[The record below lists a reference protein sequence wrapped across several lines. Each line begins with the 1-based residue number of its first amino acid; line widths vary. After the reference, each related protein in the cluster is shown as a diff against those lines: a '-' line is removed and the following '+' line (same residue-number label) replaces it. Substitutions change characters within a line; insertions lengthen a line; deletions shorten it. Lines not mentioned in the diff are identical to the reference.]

1 MNKSASIANIAK
13 ALVTFHGLVG
23 KIPKDS
29 NNPFFKSKY
38 ASLSDILD
46 KIQGPLNDSELTYVQ
61 FPGKEGLTTMLM
73 HPASGEWIED
83 TYDVK
88 PIPDY
93 LKEKDRDG
101 NVLWR
106 GSEYITPQ
114 SLGSAITYARRYSIG
129 AILGLNIDEDDDGN
143 AASGNKTNSN
153 AASQTNK
160 QTPPVEQLNPA
171 WAEALSALKT
181 ETDLTTFYKQNK
193 KAVDASPALLSLFG
207 EHKQRVKSQSK

>member
-46 KIQGPLNDSELTYVQ
+46 KIQDPLNKSGLAYSQ
-61 FPGKEGLTTMLM
+61 FPGKEGLTTILI
-73 HPASGEWIED
+73 HAESGEYMED
-83 TYDVK
+83 TYVVQPVK
-88 PIPDY
+88 TD
-93 LKEKDRDG
+93 
-101 NVLWR
+101 
-106 GSEYITPQ
+106 PQ

-143 AASGNKTNSN
+143 AASGNKTNGN

-160 QTPPVEQLNPA
+160 QTPPAEQLNPA

-181 ETDLTTFYKQNK
+181 EAELTTFYKQNK